1 MRAFLYTLLISFA
14 FSVSPAFAAEWT
26 KLGARD
32 VNFKAEVDT
41 IKVGATEGTFSAIK
55 LDVNRGGIVMYDIVV
70 TFGNGETF
78 SPKTRLKFSKGSLSR
93 TIDLPGTA
101 RVIKKVQFVYKS
113 QGKKRNKFTKAR
125 ILLFGKKVGMGASSK
140 SRKGVSSSHPDFPGW
155 KHLGS
160 RKVSPKGEKDTIS
173 VKEDGRIR
181 SFLFAPTGG
190 AIEVYDIVV
199 HFGNGEKFSPKTRLK
214 FGAKSKSRN
223 IDLPGKSRRVLK
235 IDFYYKSN
243 SRDAKLHVFGKN

>member
-26 KLGARD
+26 RLGARD

-41 IKVGATEGTFSAIK
+41 IKVGASEGTFSAIK
-55 LDVNRGGIVMYDIVV
+55 LDVNGGGIVMYDIVV

-78 SPKTRLKFSKGSLSR
+78 SPNTRLKFSKGSLSR

-113 QGKKRNKFTKAR
+113 QGKRRKKITKAR
-125 ILLFGKKVGMGASSK
+125 VVLFGKKIGIGASSK
-140 SRKGVSSSHPDFPGW
+140 SKKARAGHPDFPGW

-173 VKEDGRIR
+173 VKEDGKIR

-214 FGAKSKSRN
+214 FGKESKSRN

-243 SRDAKLHVFGKN
+243 SKDAKIHVFGKN

>member
-1 MRAFLYTLLISFA
+1 M
-14 FSVSPAFAAEWT
+14 
-26 KLGARD
+26 
-32 VNFKAEVDT
+32 
-41 IKVGATEGTFSAIK
+41 
-55 LDVNRGGIVMYDIVV
+55 
-70 TFGNGETF
+70 
-78 SPKTRLKFSKGSLSR
+78 
-93 TIDLPGTA
+93 
-101 RVIKKVQFVYKS
+101 
-113 QGKKRNKFTKAR
+113 
-125 ILLFGKKVGMGASSK
+125 
-140 SRKGVSSSHPDFPGW
+140 HPDFPGW

-173 VKEDGRIR
+173 VKEDGKIR

-243 SRDAKLHVFGKN
+243 SKDAKLHVFGKN

>member
-1 MRAFLYTLLISFA
+1 MKTFLYTLLFSLA

-26 KLGARD
+26 KLGARN

-41 IKVGATEGTFSAIK
+41 IKVGASQGVFSSIK
-55 LDVNRGGIVMYDIVV
+55 IDVNRGGILMYDIVV

-101 RVIKKVQFVYKS
+101 RVIKKVKFVYKS
-113 QGKKRNKFTKAR
+113 QGKRRNKIVKAR
-125 ILLFGKKVGMGASSK
+125 VSLFGKKVAKKSSSK
-140 SRKGVSSSHPDFPGW
+140 SRTRASNPHPDFPGW

-160 RKVSPKGEKDTIS
+160 RKVSLRGEKDTIS
-173 VKEDGRIR
+173 VKEDGKIR
-181 SFLFAPTGG
+181 SFLFAPSGG
-190 AIEVYDIVV
+190 SIEVYDIVV
-199 HFGNGEKFSPKTRLK
+199 HFGNGEKYSPKTRLK
-214 FGAKSKSRN
+214 FGANSKSRN

-235 IDFYYKSN
+235 IDFYYKSKN
-243 SRDAKLHVFGKN
+243 KGAKIHVYGKN